1 MVFSDDG
8 RLTFG
13 YKINEIRRV
22 YMKFQ
27 ENLKSFHQQDD
38 TNNSYWTLYWK
49 TKFDITVSINRFH
62 HKV

>member
-1 MVFSDDG
+1 
-8 RLTFG
+8 
-13 YKINEIRRV
+13 
-22 YMKFQ
+22 MKFQ

-49 TKFDITVSINRFH
+49 TKFDITVSINRFQ